1 MNSTQ
6 LKEFL
11 DLASTPYSDV
21 SVYLD
26 HKEIF
31 RHASGY
37 TDKGRNIRPDGSELF
52 FLYSSSK
59 VMTCTAAMQLVER
72 GLLSLDDP
80 VKKYLPEYAD
90 ITFTHNGTVK
100 PCDTVMTVRHLFSM
114 CGGLD
119 YDLGAPAIREL
130 KAASGDLANTR
141 ETVAQFVKKPLLFQ
155 PGEHYN
161 YSLCHDVIGAIIEV
175 VSGKSFGDY
184 MRENIWGPLGLR
196 DTCFFPNEKQQERIV
211 AQYRYE
217 NGSFVSVPKTC
228 AFRLTKNYE
237 SGGAGIVSSVNDYIL
252 FADAMACGGVGANG
266 ARIISP
272 ETIDLMRT
280 PQLSPTCFRDFTTA
294 CANKPGYTYALGVR
308 SHIDAA
314 ASESKSPIGEFGWD
328 GAAGTY
334 VLIDPENRLS
344 IFYSQHVLG
353 HPAAYDVIHPF
364 VRNAAYDIAG
374 ISAGK

>member
-1 MNSTQ
+1 MNRTQ
-6 LKEFL
+6 LTEFL
-11 DLASTPYSDV
+11 DTLTTPYSDV
-21 SVYLD
+21 SVWLD

-37 TDKGRNIRPDGSELF
+37 TDESRSLRPDGTELF

-90 ITFTHNGTVK
+90 ITYMQDGKVQ
-100 PCDTVMTVRHLFSM
+100 PCETVMTVRHLFTM

-119 YDLGAPAIREL
+119 YDLYPPAVKEL
-130 KAASGDLANTR
+130 KAASGDLATTR
-141 ETVAQFVKKPLLFQ
+141 ETVAQFVKKPLQFR
-155 PGEHYN
+155 PGEHYS
-161 YSLCHDVIGAIIEV
+161 YSLCHDVLGAVIEV
-175 VSGKSFGDY
+175 VAQKSFGDY

-196 DTCFFPNEKQQERIV
+196 DTCFFPDEKQQERIV
-211 AQYRYE
+211 AQYRYANDKYE
-217 NGSFVSVPKTC
+217 AVPKTC
-228 AFRLTKNYE
+228 AYRLTRNYE
-237 SGGAGIVSSVNDYIL
+237 SGGAGIVSSVDDYIL

-266 ARIISP
+266 ARIICP

-280 PQLSPTCFRDFTTA
+280 SRITGTCANDFKRA

-308 SHIDAA
+308 THIDPK

-328 GAAGTY
+328 GAAGSY
-334 VLIDPENRLS
+334 VLIDPENHLS
-344 IFYSQHVLG
+344 IFYAQHVLG

-364 VRNAAYDIAG
+364 IRNAAYDIAG
-374 ISAGK
+374 ISQA